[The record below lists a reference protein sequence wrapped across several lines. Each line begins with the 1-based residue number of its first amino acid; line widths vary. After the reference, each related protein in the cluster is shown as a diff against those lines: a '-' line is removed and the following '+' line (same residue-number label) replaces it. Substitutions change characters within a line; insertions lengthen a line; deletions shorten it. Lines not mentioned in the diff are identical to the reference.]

1 MTTETS
7 GNTDNIQET
16 ESWHVVQQTGGH
28 CEIFSQAELAQ
39 VTDSPKTWGTFASRA
54 EAIAKR
60 VGLIRAGKCLPK

>member
-1 MTTETS
+1 MAAETPEDTQ
-7 GNTDNIQET
+7 NTQESD
-16 ESWHVVQQTGGH
+16 SWHVIKQTDGH

-39 VTDSPKTWGTFASRA
+39 RGDSPQMWGPFVSRA